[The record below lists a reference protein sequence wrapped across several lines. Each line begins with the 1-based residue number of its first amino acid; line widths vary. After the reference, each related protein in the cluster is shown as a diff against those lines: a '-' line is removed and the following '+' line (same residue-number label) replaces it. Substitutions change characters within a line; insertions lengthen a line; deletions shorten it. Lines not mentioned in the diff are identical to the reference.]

1 MADEVRLAEAL
12 DAVAHNG
19 RRCSMD
25 FGEPIAEGTLNITS
39 VTVSQGTTTL
49 NYEGDVGKFGRS
61 LCYS

>member
-1 MADEVRLAEAL
+1 MADEVRLVEAL

-25 FGEPIAEGTLNITS
+25 FGEPIIAEETLNITS

-49 NYEGDVGKFGRS
+49 NYEGDVGKRPS